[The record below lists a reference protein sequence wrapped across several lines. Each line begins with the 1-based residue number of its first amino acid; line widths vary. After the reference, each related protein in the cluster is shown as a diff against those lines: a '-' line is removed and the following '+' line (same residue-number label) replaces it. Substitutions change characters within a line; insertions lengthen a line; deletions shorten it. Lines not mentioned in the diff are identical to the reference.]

1 MTIKVIDE
9 GDFFIATGTVPT
21 IVRARMAHRFVYQDR
36 VHFHETDMAGIMHF
50 ANFFRLMERTEHAFL
65 RSLGLSVVDG
75 AEHAPVE
82 ERVGWPRVSV
92 TCDYLAPLKFEDE
105 VEVELL
111 VEEVRSRSLRY
122 LFRIRKMDG
131 KLAAE
136 GRIAAVCV
144 RKNAA
149 GDGMVAV
156 EIPDRFRLKIEAAP
170 PELLKKSVSK

>member
-1 MTIKVIDE
+1 
-9 GDFFIATGTVPT
+9 
-21 IVRARMAHRFVYQDR
+21 
-36 VHFHETDMAGIMHF
+36 MAGIMHF
-50 ANFFRLMERTEHAFL
+50 ANFFRLMERTEHAFF
-65 RSLGLSVVDG
+65 RSLGLSVVDRP
-75 AEHAPVE
+75 EHAPAE
-82 ERVGWPRVSV
+82 ERVGWPRVSA

-131 KLAAE
+131 NLVAV

-144 RKNAA
+144 RKNAT

-156 EIPDRFRLKIEAAP
+156 EIPERIRLKIEAAP
-170 PELLKKSVSK
+170 EELLKRPSAS